1 MRHGRRK
8 KKLGVTTRHR
18 MALLRNLLRSLVIY
32 KRIRTTVVKAKAT
45 SAFADRMVQI
55 AKRGDLHAR
64 RTLISH
70 LGCPE
75 TADQLIKKIAP
86 HFKER
91 NGGYTRVLKL
101 SEYRPGDAGDV
112 AILEFTAQ
120 IAAPAKPKK
129 KEKAVKVKEVSETSK
144 KEKEEPKKK
153 SSAKE
158 EKLEAKKESVEKKA
172 SKKEEVSKEDAK
184 KESEKKGGFL
194 GALRKFLKGDE
205 Q

>member
-8 KKLGVTTRHR
+8 KKLGVKTGHR
-18 MALLRNLLRSLVIY
+18 KALLRNLLRSLVIY
-32 KRIRTTVVKAKAT
+32 KRIRTTVVKAKAA
-45 SAFADRMVQI
+45 SAFADKMVTI

-64 RTLISH
+64 RILISH
-70 LGCPE
+70 VGHAD
-75 TADQLIKKIAP
+75 TADQLIKGIAP

-101 SEYRPGDAGDV
+101 DEYRPGDAGDV

-129 KEKAVKVKEVSETSK
+129 KAKAVKPKETTEAPKKVKEEPKKKTSAKENKEETKKEEKKVSK
-144 KEKEEPKKK
+144 KEKEE
-153 SSAKE
+153 
-158 EKLEAKKESVEKKA
+158 
-172 SKKEEVSKEDAK
+172 DQDK